1 MPGGINTEW
10 IAYYEQNRKHA
21 LTLIGNMPL
30 SSRYRRELDLWI
42 NNYLDPFA
50 LNRTVASRKRDS
62 ADPFALIRTEA
73 EKDLE
78 FTVLNATCR
87 DRARGDIFLLESN
100 LLLQFNMLLSHIKA
114 S

>member
-10 IAYYEQNRKHA
+10 IAYYEENRKHA
-21 LTLIGNMPL
+21 LDLIGNMPL
-30 SSRYRRELDLWI
+30 SARYRRELDLWI

-50 LNRTVASRKRDS
+50 LNRTVAARKKDS

-78 FTVLNATCR
+78 FTVLNATGK
-87 DRARGDIFLLESN
+87 DRIGGDILLLESN
-100 LLLQFNMLLSHIKA
+100 LLLQFNLLLSHIKA

>member
-10 IAYYEQNRKHA
+10 IAYYEENRKQA
-21 LTLIGNMPL
+21 LSLIGNMPL
-30 SSRYRRELDLWI
+30 STRYRRELDLWI
-42 NNYLDPFA
+42 NHYLNPFA
-50 LNRTVASRKRDS
+50 LNRAVASRKRDS

-78 FTVLNATCR
+78 FTVLNATGR
-87 DRARGDIFLLESN
+87 DRSGGDILLMESN
-100 LLLQFNMLLSHIKA
+100 LLLQFNMLLSHIKT